1 MENKDIKSNKILIFF
16 ISIIFLFSCTS
27 KRIFVGV
34 EKSKIDYVKSLERKS
49 NYEKKLALLDGT
61 KIAVKGIEQI
71 YPNEIHFLMDDGLIG
86 KYSIK
91 LIDYYQLERVF
102 KVNRKFAAGF
112 GALILSTIVKNSD
125 SISIFDLSS
134 TQIGNIFFIAGLS
147 TLFINKEPK
156 YYKIYFLEAGSDVYV
171 IEK

>member
-1 MENKDIKSNKILIFF
+1 MENNAKKSNKILILF
-16 ISIIFLFSCTS
+16 ISIAFLVSCTS
-27 KRIFVGV
+27 KRVFADV
-34 EKSKIDYVKSLERKS
+34 EKGKIDYIYSLEKKL
-49 NYEKKLALLDGT
+49 NYEKKLALIDGT

-71 YPNEIHFLMDDGLIG
+71 YPNEIHFLMDGGLIG

-91 LIDYYQLERVF
+91 LIEYYQLERVF

-112 GALILSTIVKNSD
+112 GAIILSTIVKNND
-125 SISIFDLSS
+125 SISIFDMSS
-134 TQIGNIFFIAGLS
+134 TQIGNIIFIAGLS
-147 TLFINKEPK
+147 TLFINNEPK